1 MRSKLDKPGITTTVY
16 TSRREATSGR
26 RGSAGKTAVT
36 GLAGSAFGSLS
47 AFGQTKPASTA
58 SAFDSLG
65 RPENLPDEIA
75 QQLRARILNE
85 SLAPGQR
92 LPTEQELGA
101 QFGVSRNVVREA
113 KEVLESLN
121 RRIEELDQ
129 QINSS
134 QLEQETR
141 IRASTKRDV
150 TERFIRAVE
159 DEQEQRRT
167 NPALKAAAGES
178 LSRTFLELARHRL
191 PGATFDSLL
200 QEAVC
205 ILELETGLKGGADDA
220 SDNREQASADAA
232 SDLSDS
238 NLDDSGDTP
247 GMSFDGDGPSGDGA
261 GPTLA
266 ARPLAPR
273 NFNVVRH
280 AASPEP
286 DRQPLPVVLSPD
298 PSPNL
303 ARPSHP

>member
-1 MRSKLDKPGITTTVY
+1 MLNRPITRPLGPGAPDAA
-16 TSRREATSGR
+16 SRLTR
-26 RGSAGKTAVT
+26 RRRSAGPIPPNRPLRPRDALQQPMRGGVRATF
-36 GLAGSAFGSLS
+36 LALRDHGKVFVADLPRLS
-47 AFGQTKPASTA
+47 DGQ
-58 SAFDSLG
+58 LC
-65 RPENLPDEIA
+65 
-75 QQLRARILNE
+75 
-85 SLAPGQR
+85 
-92 LPTEQELGA
+92 
-101 QFGVSRNVVREA
+101 NVVREA